1 MLATSETPLSGSPR
15 QRCDSFARARWWGGA
30 FVVTALGVVT
40 AISSWISGDR
50 PGVVVMLLGLSLSCG
65 ASTLRLRDEFRRGWR
80 RGYETAVRG
89 ILERA
94 SGRTSTAEIRTI
106 VNGDPTPEPWH
117 PHVSVRVER
126 RRP

>member
-1 MLATSETPLSGSPR
+1 MSPAVPPSSGVRHRNDVLAGV
-15 QRCDSFARARWWGGA
+15 RWWGGA
-30 FVVTALGVVT
+30 FVVTALGLVT
-40 AISSWISGDR
+40 AVSSWASGDR
-50 PGVVVMLLGLSLSCG
+50 PGVVIMLLGLTLSCG

-80 RGYETAVRG
+80 RGYETAIRG
-89 ILERA
+89 VLERA
-94 SGRTSTAEIRTI
+94 SGRTSTAEVRTI

>member
-1 MLATSETPLSGSPR
+1 MSRAARLTPGVRRRQDLLAG
-15 QRCDSFARARWWGGA
+15 ARWWGGA
-30 FVVTALGVVT
+30 FVVTALGLVT
-40 AISSWISGDR
+40 AIASWVSGDR

-80 RGYETAVRG
+80 RGYETAIRG

-94 SGRTSTAEIRTI
+94 SGRTSTAEVRTI

-117 PHVSVRVER
+117 PHVSIRVER
-126 RRP
+126 RNP